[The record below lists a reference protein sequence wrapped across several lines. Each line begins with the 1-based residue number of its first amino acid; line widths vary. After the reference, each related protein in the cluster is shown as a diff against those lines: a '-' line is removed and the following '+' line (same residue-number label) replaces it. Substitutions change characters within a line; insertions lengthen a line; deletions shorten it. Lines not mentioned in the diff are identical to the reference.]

1 MIQTTP
7 FNPLKLGAYLMSKIP
22 TRVLGA
28 AVKPV
33 VNQKG
38 DHLDPALALSLNSQ
52 QN

>member
-7 FNPLKLGAYLMSKIP
+7 FNPLRLGAYLISKIP

-38 DHLDPALALSLNSQ
+38 DHLELFP
-52 QN
+52 